1 MRGRAR
7 KACLGLCASG
17 AGYTVLDV
25 CDFKLP
31 DEANLRHIA
40 QHSTRSTFAQAFGLR
55 SQDVYDYIK
64 RVVLGQERLD
74 LVFAEADDAIILTFK
89 MTGHILGAY
98 HPEDL
103 SVWDYLNRIEEMT
116 GVAAAAD
123 MNVLPALILRL
134 QWHGRAPGRDACSS
148 RPRRGTA
155 AVRASARQRVGQR
168 PRRSSSG
175 LIVGMPR

>member
-1 MRGRAR
+1 MDFEIDRFSPKIEKPFRAALGHAIR
-7 KACLGLCASG
+7 NEFDDLKDLLLSLDDDTIRACLGLCASA

-40 QHSTRSTFAQAFGLR
+40 QQSTRGTFAQAFGLK

-64 RVVLGQERLD
+64 RVVFGQEPLD
-74 LVFAEADDAIILTFK
+74 LVFAEADDPIILTFK
-89 MTGHILGAY
+89 MTGHLLGAY

-103 SVWDYLNRIEEMT
+103 SVWEYLSRIEDMT
-116 GVAAAAD
+116 EVAAAAD

-134 QWHGRAPGRDACSS
+134 QWHGRP
-148 RPRRGTA
+148 PRT
-155 AVRASARQRVGQR
+155 
-168 PRRSSSG
+168 
-175 LIVGMPR
+175 